1 MDQYVKG
8 FIGFAVCLFVSLL
21 TVISA
26 QAKTINIS
34 SDIIVVGAGGAGLT
48 AALTAA
54 HGGANVMVFE
64 KMKFAGGST
73 NFAEGIFAVGSS
85 LQRRENISI
94 SKDEAFKKHIE
105 FSHWRANPRLVK
117 AVIDKSGQTIDWLM
131 AQGVEFVG
139 PRPLYPG
146 GPRTWH
152 VVKGE
157 RHCAEVVKAL
167 VAMLSN
173 KNVGINYETPVKKLI
188 KSKTGKVTGIIA
200 QDKDGNEIKANAGAV
215 IVATGGFANSK
226 EMLARHTK
234 AGSGLK
240 LLGNMGKTGD
250 GINMA
255 FEAGATEKGIDVV
268 QLAGPYVKG
277 EIGITPLVACLSQPF
292 LWVNKLGERFMNE
305 ATFKFT
311 YMGNALAEQPDQ
323 TMFTLFDENL
333 IKYVKEKGID
343 YGMGV
348 YVPTGTKL
356 ENIDTAMKR
365 SMEKGQV
372 FVADSIKELAEKIDV
387 DPDTLLATVR
397 EYNKLCHKGHDDLF
411 GKPSRYLHPIRTEK
425 FYAIRGFACATGT
438 IGGVKINHKT
448 EALDK
453 DYKAIP
459 GLYVAGNDA
468 GGFYGDSYGITSSGG
483 TMGFAVNTG
492 RIAGENA
499 LTYIGK

>member
-1 MDQYVKG
+1 MNKHGKKVIC
-8 FIGFAVCLFVSLL
+8 FTILLFVYVL
-21 TVISA
+21 TVVSA

-54 HGGANVMVFE
+54 NGGADVIVFE
-64 KMKFAGGST
+64 KMRFPGGST

-85 LQRRENISI
+85 LQIQENISI
-94 SKDEAFKKHIE
+94 TRDEAFKKHIE

-131 AQGVEFVG
+131 EQGVEFVG
-139 PRPLYPG
+139 PLPLYPG

-152 VVKGE
+152 VVKGK

-167 VAMLSN
+167 VARLKE
-173 KNVGINYETPVKKLI
+173 KNVEIKYETPVKKLI
-188 KSKTGKVTGIIA
+188 KSKKGEVIGVIGK
-200 QDKDGNEIKANAGAV
+200 DMEGNEIKADARAV

-226 EMLARHTK
+226 DMLAKHTR
-234 AGSGLK
+234 AGRGLR

-255 FEAGATEKGIDVV
+255 FEAGAAEKGIDVL

-277 EIGITPLVACLSQPF
+277 ELGITPLVACLSQPF
-292 LWVNKLGERFMNE
+292 LWINKLGERFMNE

-323 TMFTLFDENL
+323 TMFTIFDENS
-333 IKYVKEKGID
+333 IKQVKEKGID

-356 ENIDTAMKR
+356 VNIDAAMER
-365 SMEKGQV
+365 SMKKGQV
-372 FVADSIKELAEKIDV
+372 FVADSINGLAKQINV
-387 DPDTLLATVR
+387 DPDALRATVD
-397 EYNKLCHKGHDDLF
+397 EYNKLCDEGHDDLF
-411 GKPSRYLHPIRTEK
+411 GKPSKYLSPIRIKK
-425 FYAIRGFACATGT
+425 FYAIRGYACATGT

-453 DYKAIP
+453 DHKAIP

-499 LTYIGK
+499 LEYIGR

>member
-1 MDQYVKG
+1 MDKYGKR
-8 FIGFAVCLFVSLL
+8 L
-21 TVISA
+21 TVISV
-26 QAKTINIS
+26 QAKTIKVS
-34 SDIIVVGAGGAGLT
+34 SDIIVVGAGGAGLA
-48 AALTAA
+48 AALTSAQ
-54 HGGANVMVFE
+54 GGADVIVFE

-131 AQGVEFVG
+131 DQGVEFAG
-139 PRPLYPG
+139 PRSLYPG
-146 GPRTWH
+146 GHRTWH
-152 VVKGE
+152 VVKGK
-157 RHCAEVVKAL
+157 RHCAQVVKAF
-167 VAMLSN
+167 VARLSEM
-173 KNVGINYETPVKKLI
+173 NVIINYKTPVKKLI
-188 KSKTGKVTGIIA
+188 KSKKGDVTGVIA
-200 QDKDGNEIKANAGAV
+200 EDKDGNKIEAKARAV

-234 AGSGLK
+234 TGPDLK

-250 GINMA
+250 GISMA
-255 FEAGATEKGIDVV
+255 FEAGAAEKGIDVV

-292 LWVNKLGERFMNE
+292 LWVNKLGERFINE
-305 ATFKFT
+305 ATFSFT

-323 TMFTLFDENL
+323 TMFTIFDENS
-333 IKYVKEKGID
+333 IKYVKENGID

-356 ENIDTAMKR
+356 VNIDSAMTR
-365 SMEKGQV
+365 SIKNGQV
-372 FVADSIKELAEKIDV
+372 FVADSINELAEKIDV
-387 DPDTLLATVR
+387 DPKALTATVK
-397 EYNKLCHKGHDDLF
+397 EYNKLCDKGHDDLF
-411 GKPSRYLHPIRTEK
+411 GKPSKYLNPIRTEK
-425 FYAIRGFACATGT
+425 YYAIRGYACATGT

-499 LTYIGK
+499 LKYIAK